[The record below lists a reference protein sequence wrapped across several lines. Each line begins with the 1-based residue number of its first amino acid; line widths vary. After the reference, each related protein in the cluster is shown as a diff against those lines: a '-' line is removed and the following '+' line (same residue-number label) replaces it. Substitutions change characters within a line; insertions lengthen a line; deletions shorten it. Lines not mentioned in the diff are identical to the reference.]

1 MIPLGPVVARTR
13 TVAPRELVWSF
24 IADAVKR
31 ETWWSDLV
39 LTAELGAEV
48 TEQWSEGEG
57 DAAVGRDAF
66 GTVDVCSV
74 GHAIGFRWRERGDET
89 ETAVLITL
97 RAFDGGTSVTVTET
111 GFDKLPNGA
120 ARASASLEGW
130 SALLRYLIEA
140 LPASAPAAAD
150 DAATAK
156 PAPATEPAT
165 ENFA

>member
-13 TVAPRELVWSF
+13 TVASRELVWDF
-24 IADAVKR
+24 IADAEKR
-31 ETWWSDLV
+31 ETWWPDLN
-39 LTAELGAEV
+39 LTAELGAEL
-48 TEQWSEGEG
+48 TEQWSEGDG
-57 DAAVGRDAF
+57 DAAVGRDAY
-66 GTVDVCSV
+66 GTVDVCSM

-140 LPASAPAAAD
+140 LAARVPKPASPASEPAA
-150 DAATAK
+150 
-156 PAPATEPAT
+156 EPA
-165 ENFA
+165 A